1 MDFHVETF
9 SNTNPFTKK
18 ISICYTTHDCSNKCV
33 QWTGKSEIYADNS
46 AQNKKINQWC
56 ECDCDH
62 IISKVHNFPEKKNGE
77 FFLAE

>member
-1 MDFHVETF
+1 MLKHLVTQ
-9 SNTNPFTKK
+9 TLLQKKYPFV
-18 ISICYTTHDCSNKCV
+18 IPHDCSKCV